1 MLEITDMQA
10 RQVPPQQRLSVT
22 PRAAL
27 AVGIVVLF
35 LLLHVVAG
43 FIVRA
48 SAALDS
54 PSSVSV
60 RQTYD

>member
-10 RQVPPQQRLSVT
+10 HRVPPQQRLSVT

-27 AVGIVVLF
+27 AVGIAILF

-43 FIVRA
+43 VIVRA
-48 SAALDS
+48 SATVDG
-54 PSSVSV
+54 PSSVSM
-60 RQTYD
+60 RQIYD